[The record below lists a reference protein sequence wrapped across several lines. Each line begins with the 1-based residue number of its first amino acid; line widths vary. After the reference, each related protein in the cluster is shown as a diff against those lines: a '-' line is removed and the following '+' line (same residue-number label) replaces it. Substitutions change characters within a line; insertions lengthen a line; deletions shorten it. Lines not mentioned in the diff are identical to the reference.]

1 MLNEKL
7 GFVFTNFN
15 NADYTINAIKSL
27 QNEINVDRVHIVIV
41 DNNSEENDTTKLR
54 SFAGITSNI
63 EVIYSN
69 QNVGYF
75 KGLNIGIKY
84 IRQNLPQI
92 NCMIVGNNDV
102 LFPANFYKSI
112 FDNKN
117 LILKYPVISPDIVTS
132 DGFHQNP
139 HVVESISKVR
149 ELFYDL
155 YHYNYT
161 IARIIIKLAKITR
174 KVTRRT
180 DEDNYES
187 SGEIYQGYGAC
198 YILTPKFFDLFEEL
212 YSPTFLMY
220 EEYFLAKQLFEK
232 GYKVFYEPSI
242 NITHLMHAST
252 DKLPG
257 KLKWKFSKE
266 SHMEYRKDIK
276 II

>member
-1 MLNEKL
+1 MLNNKL

-15 NADYTINAIKSL
+15 NANYTINAVKSL
-27 QNEINVDRVHIVIV
+27 QKESNEEQIQIVVV
-41 DNNSEENDTTKLR
+41 DNNSEKNDIETLK
-54 SFAGITSNI
+54 SFQKNNLSV
-63 EVIYSN
+63 EVIFSD

-75 KGLNIGIKY
+75 KGLNIGIRH
-84 IRQNLPQI
+84 IRENYPQI
-92 NCMIVGNNDV
+92 NCLIVGNNDV
-102 LFPANFYKSI
+102 LFPENFYDSI
-112 FDNKN
+112 FLNKD

-139 HVVESISKVR
+139 HVVERISKIR

-155 YHYNYT
+155 YHSNYT
-161 IARIIIKLAKITR
+161 IAKLIIRFA
-174 KVTRRT
+174 KVTHKFTRRK
-180 DEDNYES
+180 DEDNFEKA
-187 SGEIYQGYGAC
+187 GEIYQGYGAC
-198 YILTPKFFDLFEEL
+198 YILTPRFFDLFEEL

-232 GYKVFYEPSI
+232 GHKVFYEPSI
-242 NITHLMHAST
+242 NITHLMHATT

-266 SHMEYRKDIK
+266 SHIEYRKDIK